1 MGYDY
6 YGMKDTMLEL
16 IEQGKISRADAAR
29 VFPELA
35 EGKDERML
43 KSLISYMKGEE
54 DDCEFNVQEMLSWLL
69 QCRSGWTKDD
79 DDFENHILPRILR
92 PEGWTLEQNEAD
104 KKRLNDFI
112 ERQKVKLGVIP
123 ILDGWT
129 EDDEKMLTLV
139 IETIRRYIKMPH
151 SIINGCESNL
161 DSARKIELWLKS
173 IRWRRLKSSEKG
185 WVAVDGDGTMCVY
198 TKRPRRQKGS
208 QTWIG
213 TVIFKTW
220 DKSLF
225 PDVQSWDDEPREVQF
240 VIL

>member
-1 MGYDY
+1 MLMGYDY

-69 QCRSGWTKDD
+69 QCRSGWTKED

-112 ERQKVKLGVIP
+112 
-123 ILDGWT
+123 
-129 EDDEKMLTLV
+129 
-139 IETIRRYIKMPH
+139 
-151 SIINGCESNL
+151 
-161 DSARKIELWLKS
+161 
-173 IRWRRLKSSEKG
+173 
-185 WVAVDGDGTMCVY
+185 
-198 TKRPRRQKGS
+198 
-208 QTWIG
+208 
-213 TVIFKTW
+213 
-220 DKSLF
+220 
-225 PDVQSWDDEPREVQF
+225 
-240 VIL
+240 